1 MAPFT
6 TGTTAARTGAISV
19 TAVLSATGLLATP
32 AHAGEH
38 HSHTMTEAA
47 PVTSSLALIPASIE
61 RALAPAAA
69 PVVIAA
75 AAPAAAAAS
84 AQVTHTVVRGDT
96 VWDLARHYG
105 STVTAIIDANSLDSR
120 ATIHLGDVLVIP
132 GAATGAATKASSAK
146 ATKPAST
153 ATTTYTVAAG
163 DTVWDISKRYAT
175 SVAAIVSA
183 NGLGSDAVIH
193 VGEQLTIP
201 GASASAI
208 QATTTTKVTT
218 ASGKT
223 SSTTASS
230 RYTVKAGDTLSAIAS
245 RFGTTVAKIAAA
257 KWHRRPLTYSRWS
270 NANDLW

>member
-38 HSHTMTEAA
+38 HSQHMTEAP
-47 PVTSSLALIPASIE
+47 PVTSSLSLIPASIE

-75 AAPAAAAAS
+75 HGARRACGKRAGQS
-84 AQVTHTVVRGDT
+84 YRGRGDT

-132 GAATGAATKASSAK
+132 GAAA
-146 ATKPAST
+146 
-153 ATTTYTVAAG
+153 V
-163 DTVWDISKRYAT
+163 
-175 SVAAIVSA
+175 
-183 NGLGSDAVIH
+183 GS
-193 VGEQLTIP
+193 GE
-201 GASASAI
+201 AEF
-208 QATTTTKVTT
+208 
-218 ASGKT
+218 GK
-223 SSTTASS
+223 
-230 RYTVKAGDTLSAIAS
+230 G
-245 RFGTTVAKIAAA
+245 
-257 KWHRRPLTYSRWS
+257 
-270 NANDLW
+270 N